1 MDEISS
7 IEYGF
12 SYTIERPETIQ
23 KTIKKFKQ
31 QLRYS
36 KNPMEQRQLR
46 SKLGQLERDLKY
58 SETYYAK
65 EEKNDN
71 YKTCF

>member
-1 MDEISS
+1 MEEQKSFEGIVYSA
-7 IEYGF
+7 IN
-12 SYTIERPETIQ
+12 TIERPEVIR

-58 SETYYAK
+58 SEMFYAK
-65 EEKNDN
+65 EEENNDN
-71 YKTCF
+71 

>member
-1 MDEISS
+1 MEEQKSLEGIVYSA
-7 IEYGF
+7 IN
-12 SYTIERPETIQ
+12 TIERPEVIR

-58 SETYYAK
+58 SEMFYAK
-65 EEKNDN
+65 EEENNDN
-71 YKTCF
+71 